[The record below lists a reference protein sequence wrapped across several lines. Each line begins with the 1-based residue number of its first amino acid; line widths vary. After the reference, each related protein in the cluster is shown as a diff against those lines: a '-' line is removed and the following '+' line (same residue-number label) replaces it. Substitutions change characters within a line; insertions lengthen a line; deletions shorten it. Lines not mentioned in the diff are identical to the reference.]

1 MDIAESIYD
10 DSLEPSYKKPTIE
23 DYNLAVQSSKNRGE
37 SALSKTH
44 YVMDESAGMRRK

>member
-23 DYNLAVQSSKNRGE
+23 DNTLAVQAVKIEENPPCQK
-37 SALSKTH
+37 LT
-44 YVMDESAGMRRK
+44 M